1 MLWLYGLYGV
11 GTVKGAE
18 ISVNYFG
25 MEIFITELI
34 TKDIQ
39 RRKHKKRR
47 INKKW
52 LKRYGYKC
60 VPDNDKIIVFNNKL
74 FMTKGAYERVKKE
87 LRLLM

>member
-1 MLWLYGLYGV
+1 M
-11 GTVKGAE
+11 
-18 ISVNYFG
+18 SVTDLG
-25 MEIFITELI
+25 MEIFITEWI

-60 VPDNDKIIVFNNKL
+60 VSDNDKMIVFNNKL
-74 FMTKGAYERVKKE
+74 FMTKGAYEKVKKGIKSIDVN
-87 LRLLM
+87 

>member
-1 MLWLYGLYGV
+1 M
-11 GTVKGAE
+11 
-18 ISVNYFG
+18 SVNYFG

-39 RRKHKKRR
+39 RRTHKKCR

-60 VPDNDKIIVFNNKL
+60 VPDNDKIILSDNKL
-74 FMTKGAYERVKKE
+74 FMTKGAYEKVKKGIKTIDVN
-87 LRLLM
+87 

>member
-1 MLWLYGLYGV
+1 M
-11 GTVKGAE
+11 
-18 ISVNYFG
+18 SVTNSE
-25 MEIFITELI
+25 MDIIITERI

-60 VPDNDKIIVFNNKL
+60 VPDNDKIIMSNNKL
-74 FMTKGAYERVKKE
+74 FMTKGAYEKLKKVIKTIDVN
-87 LRLLM
+87 

>member
-1 MLWLYGLYGV
+1 M
-11 GTVKGAE
+11 
-18 ISVNYFG
+18 SVTYFG
-25 MEIFITELI
+25 MEIFITEWI

-39 RRKHKKRR
+39 KRKHKKRR

-74 FMTKGAYERVKKE
+74 FMTKGAYERVKKGIKTIDVNWN
-87 LRLLM
+87 LMTVKA

>member
-1 MLWLYGLYGV
+1 M
-11 GTVKGAE
+11 
-18 ISVNYFG
+18 SVTDFG

-39 RRKHKKRR
+39 KRKHKKRR

-60 VPDNDKIIVFNNKL
+60 VPDNDKMIVFNNKL
-74 FMTKGAYERVKKE
+74 FMTKGAYEKVKKGIKSIDIN
-87 LRLLM
+87 